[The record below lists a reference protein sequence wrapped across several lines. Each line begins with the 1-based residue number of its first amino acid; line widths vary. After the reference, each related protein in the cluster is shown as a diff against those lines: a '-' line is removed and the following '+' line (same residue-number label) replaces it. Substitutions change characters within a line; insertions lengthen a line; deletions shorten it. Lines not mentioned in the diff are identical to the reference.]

1 MTIYTVLIPPD
12 TRLEALREKD
22 IERIAFIKEGFC
34 WPALFFAVI
43 WMLFRRLWLV
53 VIVYLV
59 LALLLEFVTR
69 QIGGVAPL
77 LGGFLFAVLVALE
90 ANGLRRWTMER
101 RGWHFVA
108 TVEGSTL
115 ADAEQRF
122 FSALS
127 ARQTMP
133 APAAPAPALRT
144 GPANAPRFAST
155 HVVGLTP
162 APRQG

>member
-1 MTIYTVLIPPD
+1 MTMYTVLIPPD
-12 TRLEALREKD
+12 TQPDSLSDTDLD
-22 IERIAFIKEGFC
+22 RIAFIKEGFC
-34 WPALFFAVI
+34 WPALFFAVV

-101 RGWHFVA
+101 RGWQFVA

-127 ARQTMP
+127 ARQTRP

-144 GPANAPRFAST
+144 GPANAPRFASA

-162 APRQG
+162 GPRQG

>member
-1 MTIYTVLIPPD
+1 MTMYTVLIPPD
-12 TRLEALREKD
+12 TYPDSLSDTDLDRVT
-22 IERIAFIKEGFC
+22 FIKEGFC
-34 WPALFFAVI
+34 WPALYIAVI

-77 LGGFLFAVLVALE
+77 LGGLLFAVLVALE

-101 RGWHFVA
+101 RGWQFVA

-122 FSALS
+122 FSALA
-127 ARQTMP
+127 ARQTTP
-133 APAAPAPALRT
+133 APATPAPAPRMA
-144 GPANAPRFAST
+144 PANAPRFASA

-162 APRQG
+162 GPRHS